1 LGKRP
6 LAQRMLR
13 SIGMNVPH
21 EVAALLAQLA
31 RLLPPIGRE
40 PPRRVRASMV
50 FRGQY
55 G

>member
-1 LGKRP
+1 MKHP
-6 LAQRMLR
+6 
-13 SIGMNVPH
+13 P

-31 RLLPPIGRE
+31 RLLPPVGRE
-40 PPRRVRASMV
+40 PPRPPQPAYV